1 MNFKDLLKSK
11 RWNGSSLARALGV
24 NRASVNYW
32 INGKTEPSV
41 ETIKKIA
48 ELCEVAPSVVFNA
61 VLKTREEAKA
71 GK

>member
-1 MNFKDLLKSK
+1 MNLKELLKSK
-11 RWNGSSLARALGV
+11 RWNSSLIAPYLGV
-24 NRASVNYW
+24 NRTSVHYW
-32 INGKTEPSV
+32 ITGKTEPNV

-48 ELCEVAPSVVFNA
+48 ELCEVDPSVVYNA